1 MADPGLRP
9 LAERLQEICL
19 AAGLT
24 VATAESCTGG
34 RIADALTDVAGS
46 SGYLRGGV
54 VAYADAI
61 KRELLGVPALVIE
74 QHGAVSAQAARAM
87 AAGARTRL
95 GVDLAVAV
103 TGIAGPTGATAGK
116 PIGLAYVAVADP
128 AGIEIR
134 RFTWSGDR
142 ESNKAASASAA
153 LELLVERATV
163 IAAGAAR
170 GAQQADPAGTA
181 AATGGVRGE
190 DPAGGAGGGGA
201 D

>member
-24 VATAESCTGG
+24 VGTAESCTGG

-46 SGYLRGGV
+46 SAYLRGGV

-87 AAGARTRL
+87 AAGARERL

-103 TGIAGPTGATAGK
+103 TGIAGPTGATPGK

-142 ESNKAASASAA
+142 EANKAASANAA

-163 IAAGAAR
+163 IAAGAAG
-170 GAQQADPAGTA
+170 GAQQADAAGTA
-181 AATGGVRGE
+181 GATGGVRAE
-190 DPAGGAGGGGA
+190 DPAGGAAAGSTG
-201 D
+201 